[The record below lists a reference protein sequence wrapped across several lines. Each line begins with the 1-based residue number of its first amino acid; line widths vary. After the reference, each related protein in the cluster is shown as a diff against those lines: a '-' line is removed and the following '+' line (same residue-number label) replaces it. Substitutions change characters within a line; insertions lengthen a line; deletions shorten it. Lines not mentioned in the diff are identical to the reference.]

1 MVGQQS
7 NGARILTDQL
17 ATAGRGK
24 EEDVAII
31 IEVAESVVDKVTG
44 CEVVGEKVI
53 AWKAGVALGAGGTQI
68 SRRMYACPRVEAMRG
83 EDCRATDWTTL
94 VDVDVVGPRDLGV
107 WQMAPQGIV
116 VL

>member
-1 MVGQQS
+1 MAELGRRRDIDLFHRPPQQHESQLTGNGPVRTLATQMVGQQS

-53 AWKAGVALGAGGTQI
+53 AWKAGVA
-68 SRRMYACPRVEAMRG
+68 
-83 EDCRATDWTTL
+83 
-94 VDVDVVGPRDLGV
+94 
-107 WQMAPQGIV
+107 
-116 VL
+116 